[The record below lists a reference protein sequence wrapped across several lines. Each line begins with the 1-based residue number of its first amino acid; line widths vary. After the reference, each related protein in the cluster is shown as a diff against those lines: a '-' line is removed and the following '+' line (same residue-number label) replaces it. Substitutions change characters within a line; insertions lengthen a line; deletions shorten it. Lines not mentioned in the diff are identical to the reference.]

1 MNWFAIFWLVLFIV
15 FLMAEAST
23 VVVVSLWF
31 AIGALTA
38 MIASIFGAEFWLQA
52 VLFFSVSIALLCA
65 LRPLTK
71 KYFTPKITRTNVDAV
86 VGATGRVV
94 ETVQNDLTQ
103 GRVKLGGMEWS
114 ARSTSGEILEVGT
127 PVKVDKIEG
136 VKVFVTKLKQEE
148 KVC

>member
-1 MNWFAIFWLVLFIV
+1 MNWFAIGWLLLFVV

-23 VVVVSLWF
+23 VTVISLWF
-31 AIGALTA
+31 AVGAMAA
-38 MIASIFGAEFWLQA
+38 MITSFLGGEFWLQA
-52 VLFFSVSIALLCA
+52 IVFFSVSVVCLCA

-86 VGATGRVV
+86 VGTTGIVV

-114 ARSTSGEILEVGT
+114 ARSSTGEILKEGAQ
-127 PVKVDKIEG
+127 VKVDRVEG
-136 VKVFVTKLKQEE
+136 VKVFVSALEV
-148 KVC
+148 KV